1 MAQRK
6 RMEKP
11 GDVLRIRVSIPPDG
25 SGAQEYLKGI
35 NPVGLNSE
43 ILHLIQLGY
52 QVRMNMSRGGS
63 AHLGHTLPSAPVELP
78 SPQVASTPPAAQESA
93 QVDVAGPLEEGAS
106 VASPFDAS
114 FKSMFGPAFDR
125 TRNRK
130 AVA

>member
-6 RMEKP
+6 RLETP
-11 GDVLRIRVSIPPDG
+11 GDVLRVRVSIPPDG
-25 SGAQEYLKGI
+25 SGAQAYLKGI

-52 QVRMNMSRGGS
+52 QVRMNMSRGGL
-63 AHLGHTLPSAPVELP
+63 AHLGHMLPSAPVELP
-78 SPQVASTPPAAQESA
+78 SPLHAPTPPAAQAST
-93 QVDVAGPLEEGAS
+93 QVDVSGPLEEGAS

-114 FKSMFGPAFDR
+114 FRTMFGPAFDR

-130 AVA
+130 AMA